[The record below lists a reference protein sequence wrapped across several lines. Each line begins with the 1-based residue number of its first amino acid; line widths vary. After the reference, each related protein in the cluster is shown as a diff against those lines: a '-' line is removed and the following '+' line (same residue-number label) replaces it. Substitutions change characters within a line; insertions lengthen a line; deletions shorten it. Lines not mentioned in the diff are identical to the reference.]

1 MVQSAGKGKEDVRS
15 VNAEQFCSDAELLIF
30 SNSNK
35 LFFFNSRITAVSNT
49 KLH

>member
-35 LFFFNSRITAVSNT
+35 LFFFKFSNCSRQQ
-49 KLH
+49 H